1 MPRPIWPIAT
11 FSLKPEL
18 SNSVGILGGTFD
30 PIHNA
35 HLQLS
40 LEARVVAGL
49 GEVRLIPAG
58 SPPHRQAPRATPN
71 DRLAMVRLAIKGH
84 AALSVDAGEV
94 QSSQPSYTVP
104 TLRRLRIELGMER
117 PLILILGADA
127 FAGLESWHA
136 WRELFSLAHLLVGT
150 RPNHALDADRMP
162 AGLAAELKA
171 RQCAPEA
178 LSSVPAG
185 HIASFAMT
193 PMDISATAIRQRL
206 ASGGA
211 VRGLLPDSVLDYISH
226 HNLYQDPH

>member
-1 MPRPIWPIAT
+1 M
-11 FSLKPEL
+11 KPE
-18 SNSVGILGGTFD
+18 SSSPVGVLGGTFD

-35 HLQLS
+35 HLQLAQ
-40 LEARVVAGL
+40 EARAVTGL

-58 SPPHRQAPRATPN
+58 TPPHRQAPRAPAH

-84 AALSVDAGEV
+84 AALSVDEGEV

-117 PLILILGADA
+117 SLVLILGADA

-136 WRELFSLAHLLVGT
+136 WRELFSLAHLLVAT
-150 RPNHALDADRMP
+150 RPNHALDAARMP
-162 AGLAAELKA
+162 AGLAAEFNG
-171 RQCAPEA
+171 RQYAPED

-185 HIASFAMT
+185 RIASFAMT

-206 ASGGA
+206 AIGEP
-211 VRGLLPDSVLDYISH
+211 VRGLLPDSVLDYISL